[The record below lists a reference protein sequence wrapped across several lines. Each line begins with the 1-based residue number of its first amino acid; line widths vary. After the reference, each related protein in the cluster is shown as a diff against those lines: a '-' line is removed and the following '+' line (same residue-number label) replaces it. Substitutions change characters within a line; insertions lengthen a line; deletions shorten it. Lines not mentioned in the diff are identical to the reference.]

1 MALRVALANLGPMA
15 NRSARVS
22 ALILVCLS
30 GDTKV
35 RYSGTSVPTSRGSK
49 LEIRAAWMAI
59 SVDKSPRAGS
69 ISLRYAKSDVGSA
82 YAYLSSC
89 HKTLGWTFSSHWMQ
103 LILEFLVIFVGSH
116 GNGLVIV
123 M

>member
-35 RYSGTSVPTSRGSK
+35 RYSGTPVPASRASK
-49 LEIRAAWMAI
+49 LEIGAAWMAI
-59 SVDKSPRAGS
+59 SVDKSPRVGS

-89 HKTLGWTFSSHWMQ
+89 HKTLGWTFSSHWTQ
-103 LILEFLVIFVGSH
+103 LILELLVIFVGFH
-116 GNGLVIV
+116 DNGLFVVI
-123 M
+123 

>member
-35 RYSGTSVPTSRGSK
+35 RYSGTSTPASRGSRS
-49 LEIRAAWMAI
+49 EIWAAWMAI
-59 SVDKSPRAGS
+59 SVDKSPRDGS

-82 YAYLSSC
+82 YAYLSFC
-89 HKTLGWTFSSHWMQ
+89 HNTLGWTFSSH
-103 LILEFLVIFVGSH
+103 
-116 GNGLVIV
+116 
-123 M
+123 